1 MCAFGSTFRSMVPR
15 LFRLFVLTAVLS
27 PALACLQVQAEAPN
41 VTVTQK
47 DIVFDGVP
55 TDVMAA
61 LGSTSMTKSFSQ
73 SHSKLDLPSGLTP
86 TVDALSVTLTAKSGP
101 PNLDFIQALRI
112 TMSGG
117 GTPVTLVDY
126 EKGTGRAPVG
136 KSLTVQSL
144 NPANVFEQ
152 WKSDMATFTLTVAG
166 DLPPDA
172 WTVDAVISFSGRL
185 DYSL

>member
-1 MCAFGSTFRSMVPR
+1 MRASPSHRSVLPSLLR
-15 LFRLFVLTAVLS
+15 LLGLTLLLS
-27 PALACLQVQAEAPN
+27 PALACFQVQAEAPS
-41 VTVTQK
+41 VTIHQK
-47 DIVFDGVP
+47 ELVFDGVP

-61 LGSTSMTKSFSQ
+61 VGSTSMTKSFSQ

-86 TVDALSVTLTAKSGP
+86 TVDALSLTLTAKSGIA
-101 PNLDFIQALRI
+101 NLDFVRAMRI

-126 EKGTGRAPVG
+126 EKSADAAPVG
-136 KSLTVQSL
+136 RSLTVQSL

-172 WTVDAVISFSGRL
+172 WTVDADITFSGHL

>member
-1 MCAFGSTFRSMVPR
+1 
-15 LFRLFVLTAVLS
+15 
-27 PALACLQVQAEAPN
+27 VQAEAPN

-86 TVDALSVTLTAKSGP
+86 TVDALSLTLTAKSGP
-101 PNLDFIQALRI
+101 SNLDFIQALRI

-126 EKGTGRAPVG
+126 EKGTGAAPVG